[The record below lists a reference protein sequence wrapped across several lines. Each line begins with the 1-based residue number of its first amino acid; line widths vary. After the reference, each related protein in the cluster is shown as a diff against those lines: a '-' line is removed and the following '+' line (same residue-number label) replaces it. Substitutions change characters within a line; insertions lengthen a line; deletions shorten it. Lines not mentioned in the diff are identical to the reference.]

1 MPAMKKRQLAAEDLR
16 DMILRMSKKGMR
28 INDIAAIC
36 DVPAAQVVLLGQDDE
51 WSRMVKRLTKDPA
64 ELCCCIS
71 QELFENPVVAEDG
84 NTYEMQ
90 YIQKW
95 LVEES
100 RSPLTG
106 ATLNKPVQLLR
117 NRDMMS
123 RIISF
128 KEEIVAEIL
137 SIAPLLLKA
146 EFFEA
151 LERLLQRAECF
162 VRPLFVNDD
171 NDDAS
176 ARKKL
181 LRLLTIR
188 MRMPPTDEVHAARE
202 EVHKLLD
209 QVADRHIEALL
220 CGIEESELRGLLCK
234 VECDMLESLH
244 SKMKASNH
252 ICRHWIDHELACR
265 LATLLGEDCCFEE
278 LWQLLEN
285 GNDRRFQQLWAMLVQ
300 NCHHD
305 GPLNCYHEQQQWA
318 KAAGV
323 VLATCA
329 DRVKTPLHQLDLGVL
344 NHAHGFLNKH
354 KQALDFAESFFRY
367 DFGIADEEVWPPSPS
382 ARIVMELAERS
393 CQQEEKLQLLLR
405 AYRICASDA
414 LIRRALLDAFH
425 CQFLDSDSPSACT
438 TADVEELYL
447 QLISQEERTIPMD
460 VIHKLSFKES
470 CLQHFKGDLM
480 LLAKQLRQAGRSADG
495 GRVAVMLAQRLAK
508 DGENE
513 RAEDAFFFAFRLDPA
528 NSDAAN
534 GLWDFAQ
541 LVIATKKTGNRL
553 PSCGPR
559 ILSEMV
565 ESQKLL
571 EWNLSEKDFTK
582 LKADGMDSQ
591 KFRISRRVIAWMSIF
606 PQEPYPKCI
615 LNLNRAADV
624 KLRVLVGNST
634 QDVEIC
640 NGMKFQSFYLG
651 SHSDLS
657 DRMTV
662 YSL

>member
-1 MPAMKKRQLAAEDLR
+1 MVQRWFCFPHRCLIGWWSPMISSLGLEHAGTTDVYDDSKDTHTLTLTLSLSLSLVSLKKHMAPLPA
-16 DMILRMSKKGMR
+16 
-28 INDIAAIC
+28 
-36 DVPAAQVVLLGQDDE
+36 
-51 WSRMVKRLTKDPA
+51 
-64 ELCCCIS
+64 
-71 QELFENPVVAEDG
+71 
-84 NTYEMQ
+84 
-90 YIQKW
+90 
-95 LVEES
+95 
-100 RSPLTG
+100 SP
-106 ATLNKPVQLLR
+106 P
-117 NRDMMS
+117 
-123 RIISF
+123 
-128 KEEIVAEIL
+128 EEIVAEIL

-305 GPLNCYHEQQQWA
+305 GSLNCYHEQQQWA

-344 NHAHGFLNKH
+344 NHAHGFLNKR

-541 LVIATKKTGNRL
+541 LVIATKKAGNRL

-559 ILSEMV
+559 ILSETV

-591 KFRISRRVIAWMSIF
+591 KFRISRRVIAWRSIF

-662 YSL
+662 YSLWCWQWNLDHKILRCRYSFEVPQTGAHRALSGPETDALASCEKAWIHSTFDHSTSNKT

>member
-1 MPAMKKRQLAAEDLR
+1 
-16 DMILRMSKKGMR
+16 
-28 INDIAAIC
+28 
-36 DVPAAQVVLLGQDDE
+36 
-51 WSRMVKRLTKDPA
+51 
-64 ELCCCIS
+64 
-71 QELFENPVVAEDG
+71 
-84 NTYEMQ
+84 
-90 YIQKW
+90 
-95 LVEES
+95 
-100 RSPLTG
+100 
-106 ATLNKPVQLLR
+106 
-117 NRDMMS
+117 
-123 RIISF
+123 
-128 KEEIVAEIL
+128 
-137 SIAPLLLKA
+137 
-146 EFFEA
+146 
-151 LERLLQRAECF
+151 
-162 VRPLFVNDD
+162 
-171 NDDAS
+171 
-176 ARKKL
+176 
-181 LRLLTIR
+181 
-188 MRMPPTDEVHAARE
+188 
-202 EVHKLLD
+202 
-209 QVADRHIEALL
+209 
-220 CGIEESELRGLLCK
+220 
-234 VECDMLESLH
+234 
-244 SKMKASNH
+244 
-252 ICRHWIDHELACR
+252 
-265 LATLLGEDCCFEE
+265 
-278 LWQLLEN
+278 
-285 GNDRRFQQLWAMLVQ
+285 
-300 NCHHD
+300 
-305 GPLNCYHEQQQWA
+305 
-318 KAAGV
+318 
-323 VLATCA
+323 
-329 DRVKTPLHQLDLGVL
+329 
-344 NHAHGFLNKH
+344 
-354 KQALDFAESFFRY
+354 
-367 DFGIADEEVWPPSPS
+367 
-382 ARIVMELAERS
+382 MELAERS

-480 LLAKQLRQAGRSADG
+480 LLAKQLRQAGRCADG

-541 LVIATKKTGNRL
+541 LVIATKKAGNRL

-559 ILSEMV
+559 ILSETV

-582 LKADGMDSQ
+582 LKADGMDSP

-657 DRMTV
+657 DHMTV

>member
-1 MPAMKKRQLAAEDLR
+1 
-16 DMILRMSKKGMR
+16 
-28 INDIAAIC
+28 
-36 DVPAAQVVLLGQDDE
+36 
-51 WSRMVKRLTKDPA
+51 
-64 ELCCCIS
+64 
-71 QELFENPVVAEDG
+71 
-84 NTYEMQ
+84 
-90 YIQKW
+90 
-95 LVEES
+95 
-100 RSPLTG
+100 
-106 ATLNKPVQLLR
+106 
-117 NRDMMS
+117 
-123 RIISF
+123 
-128 KEEIVAEIL
+128 
-137 SIAPLLLKA
+137 
-146 EFFEA
+146 
-151 LERLLQRAECF
+151 
-162 VRPLFVNDD
+162 
-171 NDDAS
+171 
-176 ARKKL
+176 
-181 LRLLTIR
+181 
-188 MRMPPTDEVHAARE
+188 
-202 EVHKLLD
+202 
-209 QVADRHIEALL
+209 
-220 CGIEESELRGLLCK
+220 
-234 VECDMLESLH
+234 
-244 SKMKASNH
+244 
-252 ICRHWIDHELACR
+252 
-265 LATLLGEDCCFEE
+265 
-278 LWQLLEN
+278 
-285 GNDRRFQQLWAMLVQ
+285 
-300 NCHHD
+300 
-305 GPLNCYHEQQQWA
+305 
-318 KAAGV
+318 
-323 VLATCA
+323 
-329 DRVKTPLHQLDLGVL
+329 LGVL
-344 NHAHGFLNKH
+344 NHAHGFLNKR

-541 LVIATKKTGNRL
+541 LVIATKKAGNRL

-559 ILSEMV
+559 ILSETV

-624 KLRVLVGNST
+624 KLRVLVGDST